1 METVEKFNKEL
12 SALKLVD
19 KKAFSKQNGRTG
31 FIARHIQS
39 TFKTHHTLQLQSIS
53 RSESSTGSCPNLA
66 MSRSEPNAPRPVPM
80 TLTPQL
86 PPRAHRPLCLSVS
99 SDSNGRFKAL
109 ETQEWKNNLK
119 AQMEQAHSAGAA
131 SSTGSLERASLFC
144 ASGSTTASGSGLSSP
159 IETLNKSKS
168 SSRFSLFSPPWNSSS
183 ESDSNPPSRSGS
195 KKLRNYS
202 RRAATGPAGVGGRGP
217 DTPETK
223 QSGPEHFQ
231 YSEPVISKVT
241 DYIFVGNLN
250 AAYNGRTL
258 CRNNIDSII
267 DMSSLP
273 GEPGPC
279 LNLIPCTCSRG
290 TRHSWSRLKVDISDV
305 PDALGDGPSLKQR
318 CFEDINECIDAST
331 EKRKRVL
338 VHCRDGYS
346 MAPTCIIQYLMVKK
360 NMRLISAYELL
371 RAKYPVN
378 IRECHQNML
387 VSLERAL
394 QPGANLDPEGFKL
407 AISRKVAWT

>member
-1 METVEKFNKEL
+1 MQNLIGSVVSLNRKQKMETIEKWTKEFI
-12 SALKLVD
+12 ALKLLN
-19 KKAFSKQNGRTG
+19 KKICSKKNG
-31 FIARHIQS
+31 
-39 TFKTHHTLQLQSIS
+39 K
-53 RSESSTGSCPNLA
+53 TGSCPNLM
-66 MSRSEPNAPRPVPM
+66 MSRNEQPEHRPDPTV
-80 TLTPQL
+80 LTPQL
-86 PPRAHRPLCLSVS
+86 PPRAHRPLCLSIS

-119 AQMEQAHSAGAA
+119 AQMEQAHNAGAA

-144 ASGSTTASGSGLSSP
+144 ASGSTTTSSSGLSSP
-159 IETLNKSKS
+159 VEMLTKSKS

-195 KKLRNYS
+195 KKLRKCT
-202 RRAATGPAGVGGRGP
+202 RRSASFRGP
-217 DTPETK
+217 DTPEPK

-241 DYIFVGNLN
+241 DYIYVGNLN
-250 AAYNGRTL
+250 AAYSGRTL

-273 GEPGPC
+273 GETI
-279 LNLIPCTCSRG
+279 LSLIPCTCSRG
-290 TRHSWSRLKVDISDV
+290 AKHSWSRLKVDISSL
-305 PDALGDGPSLKQR
+305 PDAWPEGPLLKPR

-338 VHCRDGYS
+338 VHCRDGFS
-346 MAPTCIIQYLMVKK
+346 LAPTCIIQYLMVRQ
-360 NMRLISAYELL
+360 NMRLIAAYELL
-371 RAKYPVN
+371 RAKHPLN
-378 IRECHQNML
+378 IRECHQNVL

-394 QPGANLDPEGFKL
+394 RPGGNVEPECFKQ

>member
-1 METVEKFNKEL
+1 MEPLGKWSKDFV
-12 SALKLVD
+12 ALKLLD
-19 KKAFSKQNGRTG
+19 KKSNCTKNG
-31 FIARHIQS
+31 
-39 TFKTHHTLQLQSIS
+39 
-53 RSESSTGSCPNLA
+53 STGSCPDLI
-66 MSRSEPNAPRPVPM
+66 MSSKEQSEPHPGPM
-80 TLTPQL
+80 VLTPQL
-86 PPRAHRPLCLSVS
+86 PPRVHRPLCFSIS

-119 AQMEQAHSAGAA
+119 AQMEKAHSAGAA

-144 ASGSTTASGSGLSSP
+144 ASGAANTSSSSGLSSP
-159 IETLNKSKS
+159 VEPLVKSKS

-202 RRAATGPAGVGGRGP
+202 RRGTAGTPGGTEPKPTEG
-217 DTPETK
+217 
-223 QSGPEHFQ
+223 EHFH
-231 YSEPVISKVT
+231 YSEPIISKVT
-241 DYIFVGNLN
+241 DYIYVGNLN

-273 GEPGPC
+273 GEVGPC
-279 LNLIPCTCSRG
+279 LIPCTCSRG
-290 TRHSWSRLKVDISDV
+290 ARHSWSRLKVDIGEG
-305 PDALGDGPSLKQR
+305 PALPQR
-318 CFEDINECIDAST
+318 CFEDINGCIDAST

-346 MAPTCIIQYLMVKK
+346 LAPVCIIQYLMVRQ
-360 NMRLISAYELL
+360 NMRLIAAYELL

-378 IRECHQNML
+378 IRECHQNVL

-394 QPGANLDPEGFKL
+394 RPGSNEDPECFKQ

>member
-1 METVEKFNKEL
+1 MEIVERLNKEL
-12 SALKLVD
+12 SALKLLD

-31 FIARHIQS
+31 GITRHIQS
-39 TFKTHHTLQLQSIS
+39 TFKTHTLQLQSIR

-66 MSRSEPNAPRPVPM
+66 MSRSDQNDPRPVPM
-80 TLTPQL
+80 ALTPQL

-119 AQMEQAHSAGAA
+119 AQMEQAHSVGAA

-144 ASGSTTASGSGLSSP
+144 ASGSTTASSSGLSSP

-217 DTPETK
+217 DTPDPK
-223 QSGPEHFQ
+223 QSGGPEHFQ

-290 TRHSWSRLKVDISDV
+290 ARHSWSRLKVDISGA
-305 PDALGDGPSLKQR
+305 PDALADGPALKQR
-318 CFEDINECIDAST
+318 CFEDVNECIDAST

-394 QPGANLDPEGFKL
+394 QPGAALDPEGFKL